1 MYLGIDHHKKRLRV
15 DQLLDGKY
23 ADRDMKW
30 IVKQAGIIL
39 DPPIPNYYEHYTPN
53 QLKAHYDIE
62 KALANKLRNSNREE
76 RRILYSS
83 LYNELFRKV
92 PHHPQLKLKQKVD
105 TNSRPNRVNNI
116 MRYLSKFLKPEHV
129 FLEIGPG
136 DCQLSFE
143 VTKHVMKV
151 YAIDVSEAV
160 TKCLQCPD
168 NFQLI
173 LSDGS
178 SIDVPRESINIAYSN
193 QLMEHLHPEDAETQL
208 SGVYDSLVPGGV
220 YICCTPHR
228 FYGPHD
234 VSKYFD
240 EVAQGFHL
248 KEYTYTDL
256 AHLFSAVGF
265 KKIYSYNRNRDDY
278 YKIPTSFVL
287 PVEKTLELFSK
298 SFRKKFNRRPIN
310 FLFSMSSILLIAIK

>member
-1 MYLGIDHHKKRLRV
+1 MDHHKKRLRV
-15 DQLLDGKY
+15 DQLLGGKY

-30 IVKQAGIIL
+30 IVKHAGILL
-39 DPPIPNYYEHYTPN
+39 DPPIPKYYEHYTQN
-53 QLKAHYDIE
+53 QLKAHFDIE
-62 KALANKLRNSNREE
+62 KALADKLRDSNREE
-76 RRILYSS
+76 RKILYSS

-92 PHHPQLKLKQKVD
+92 PHHPQMKQKVD
-105 TNSRPNRVNNI
+105 PNARLKIVNNI

-151 YAIDVSEAV
+151 YAIDVSEEV

-178 SIDVPRESINIAYSN
+178 SIDVPRESINVAFSN
-193 QLMEHLHPEDAETQL
+193 HLIEHLHPEDAETQL
-208 SGVYDSLVPGGV
+208 RGVYDSLVPGGV
-220 YICCTPHR
+220 YICRTPYR
-228 FYGPHD
+228 LYGPHD
-234 VSKYFD
+234 ISKYFD
-240 EVAQGFHL
+240 EVARGFHL

-278 YKIPTSFVL
+278 YKIPISFVL
-287 PVEKTLELFSK
+287 PLENTLTLFSK
-298 SFRKKFNRRPIN
+298 SFRKKFIRGPIY
-310 FLFSMSSILLIAIK
+310 FLFGMSSIILIAIK